1 VTDRVRAVLA
11 DALGEAQRAGR
22 IRRSLR
28 TEDVMLAVG
37 MVAALVAK
45 VPSADRRATADASWV
60 LLREALRP

>member
-1 VTDRVRAVLA
+1 MTDRVRAVLA

-45 VPSADRRATADASWV
+45 VPSADRRATADASWA